1 MVHYISG
8 SIVRVF
14 TLVVLIGII
23 VGMGVFAWMIG
34 AYNYDRS
41 MSELSDK
48 ATNIVRIAA
57 VGLVEPVWNFNTA
70 EVEGIVSAIML
81 DTDVQGIRLTQVGES
96 KPQLEKLRDGSSA
109 SSFSGLLANA
119 ANLQRTEAIVREG
132 KEIAS
137 ILIVTSSDKVLAL
150 VRFTSIMIAAFAV
163 IFVAL
168 LSGFVW
174 WLGRRIIQR
183 PIDLLR
189 NSADQL
195 ASGNLEYVID
205 TRRSDELG
213 SLAVSFD
220 KMRNAI
226 RQMLAVIEEHNRTL
240 EQKILERTAELQ
252 TKTNDINTMLENM
265 RQGIFTIVSGGI
277 IHPEYSAYLRDIF
290 EVRDIAS
297 LSVCPFL
304 FANSSVG
311 GDELAQVDATINAL
325 IGEEAMNFQFNSHL
339 LTTEYTKNFANGK
352 HKTIELDWS
361 PVLNTDGLIDK
372 LMVTARDVT
381 ELKALQCETEQQKE
395 QLEIIGQILAL
406 SRDKLL
412 EFFKTSYEFLDE
424 NQALIE
430 QTPQLNLDVVATLFR
445 NLHTVK
451 GNARTYGL
459 SYCTDK
465 VHAAESVYSLLRAQ
479 HNYDWNQQALLDQ
492 LGQARACIAK
502 YEDIYKSRL
511 AGYSDSGADDTSPG
525 MMEKIALAVARLNAD
540 SSIEDYKNFTRIVQ
554 ASVDAMR
561 YETVAVMLH
570 GIVAALPSIARQL
583 GKEVPEL
590 VIQDYGIRIRKDIV
604 PVLRNV
610 FMHLFRNSLDHGL
623 ESTADRTAVGKPAQ
637 GRILL
642 EVSCDDDALRFRFSD
657 DGRGLALERIHAKAF
672 ATGRLAACQAV
683 SDEELAEM
691 IFLSGVTTAEAL
703 TDVSGR
709 GVGMDAVRKF
719 LHKHLGD
726 ISLVFT
732 APSQQGYRPFYL
744 LLTLPPSL
752 TLVDVGE

>member
-1 MVHYISG
+1 MVQYISS

-23 VGMGVFAWMIG
+23 IGMGVFTWMIG

-41 MSELSDK
+41 MRELSDK
-48 ATNIVRIAA
+48 ATNTAKLAA
-57 VGLVEPVWNFNTA
+57 VSLVEPVWNFNTA
-70 EVEGIVSAIML
+70 EVQGIVSAIML
-81 DTDVQGIRLTQVGES
+81 DTDVQGIRLTQVGED
-96 KPQLEKLRDGSSA
+96 KPQLEKLRDGSKA
-109 SSFSGLLANA
+109 GSFSGLIANV
-119 ANLQRTEAIVREG
+119 ANLQRTAAIVRED

-137 ILIVTSSDKVLAL
+137 IQIVTSSDKVLAL

-168 LSGFVW
+168 LSGLVW
-174 WLGRRIIQR
+174 WLGRRIIQQ
-183 PIDLLR
+183 PIDALR

-195 ASGNLEYVID
+195 ASGNLDYAID

-226 RQMLAVIEEHNRTL
+226 RRMLAVIEEHNRTL

-252 TKTNDINTMLENM
+252 TKTNDVNTMLQNM
-265 RQGIFTIVSGGI
+265 RQGIFTIVQGGI
-277 IHPEYSAYLRDIF
+277 IHPEYSAYLREIF

-297 LSVCPFL
+297 LNVSPFL
-304 FANSSVG
+304 FANSSVV
-311 GDELAQVDATINAL
+311 GDELAQVDATLNAL
-325 IGEEAMNFQFNSHL
+325 IGEEAMNFEFNSHL
-339 LTTEYTKNFANGK
+339 LVTEYTKNFADGRC
-352 HKTIELDWS
+352 KTVELDWN
-361 PVLNTDGLIDK
+361 PVLNADGLIDK

-395 QLEIIGQILAL
+395 QLAIIGQILAMP
-406 SRDKLL
+406 RDKLL

-424 NQALIE
+424 NQSLIE

-459 SYCTDK
+459 SYCTNK
-465 VHAAESVYSLLRAQ
+465 VHEAESAYSLLRAQ
-479 HNYDWNQQALLDQ
+479 HNYEWNQQALLDQ

-511 AGYSDSGADDTSPG
+511 AGYSNSGADDSDPG
-525 MMEKIALAVARLNAD
+525 VMENIASAIARLNAD
-540 SSIEDYKNFTRIVQ
+540 SSLEDYKHFTRIVRDT
-554 ASVDAMR
+554 VDAMR
-561 YETVAVMLH
+561 YESVQAILH

-610 FMHLFRNSLDHGL
+610 FVHLFRNSLDHGI
-623 ESTADRTAVGKPAQ
+623 ESTADRTAAGKPAQ

-642 EVSCDDDALRFRFSD
+642 EVSRDDNALRFRFSD
-657 DGRGLALERIHAKAF
+657 DGRGLALEKIHAKACSD
-672 ATGRLAACQAV
+672 GRLTAGQPV

-691 IFLSGVTTAEAL
+691 IFLSGVTTAEAV
-703 TDVSGR
+703 TDLSGR
-709 GVGMDAVRKF
+709 GVGMDAVRRF

-732 APSQQGYRPFYL
+732 APTKQGYRPFCL
-744 LLTLPPSL
+744 KLTLPPSL
-752 TLVDVGE
+752 TLVDSE

>member
-1 MVHYISG
+1 MVQYISS

-23 VGMGVFAWMIG
+23 IGMGVFTWMIG

-41 MSELSDK
+41 MRELSDK
-48 ATNIVRIAA
+48 ATNTAKLAA
-57 VGLVEPVWNFNTA
+57 VSLVEPVWNFNTA
-70 EVEGIVSAIML
+70 EVQGIVSAIML
-81 DTDVQGIRLTQVGES
+81 DTDVQGIRLTQVGED
-96 KPQLEKLRDGSSA
+96 KPQLEKLRDGSKA
-109 SSFSGLLANA
+109 GSFSGLIANV
-119 ANLQRTEAIVREG
+119 ANLQRTAAIVRED

-137 ILIVTSSDKVLAL
+137 IQIVTSSDKVLAL

-168 LSGFVW
+168 LSGLVW
-174 WLGRRIIQR
+174 WLGRRSIPQ
-183 PIDLLR
+183 PIDALR

-195 ASGNLEYVID
+195 ASGNLDYAID

-226 RQMLAVIEEHNRTL
+226 RRMLAVIEEHNRTL

-252 TKTNDINTMLENM
+252 TKTNDVNTMLQNM
-265 RQGIFTIVSGGI
+265 RQGIFTIVQGGI
-277 IHPEYSAYLRDIF
+277 IHPEYSAYLREIF

-297 LSVCPFL
+297 LNVSPFL
-304 FANSSVG
+304 FANSSVV
-311 GDELAQVDATINAL
+311 GDELAQVDATLNAL
-325 IGEEAMNFQFNSHL
+325 IGEEAMNFEFNSHL
-339 LTTEYTKNFANGK
+339 LVTEYTKNFADGRC
-352 HKTIELDWS
+352 KTVELDWN
-361 PVLNTDGLIDK
+361 PVLNADGLIDK

-395 QLEIIGQILAL
+395 QLAIIGQILAMP
-406 SRDKLL
+406 RDKLL

-424 NQALIE
+424 NQSLIE

-459 SYCTDK
+459 SYCTNK
-465 VHAAESVYSLLRAQ
+465 VHEAESAYSLLRAQ
-479 HNYDWNQQALLDQ
+479 HNYEWNQQALLDQ

-511 AGYSDSGADDTSPG
+511 AGYSNSGADDSDPG
-525 MMEKIALAVARLNAD
+525 VMENIASAIARLNAD
-540 SSIEDYKNFTRIVQ
+540 SSLEDYKHFTRIVRDT
-554 ASVDAMR
+554 VDAMR
-561 YETVAVMLH
+561 YESVQAILH

-610 FMHLFRNSLDHGL
+610 FMHLFRNSLDHGI
-623 ESTADRTAVGKPAQ
+623 ESTADRTAAGKPAQ

-642 EVSCDDDALRFRFSD
+642 EVSRDDNALRFRFSD
-657 DGRGLALERIHAKAF
+657 DGRGLALEKIHAKACSD
-672 ATGRLAACQAV
+672 GRLTAGQPV

-691 IFLSGVTTAEAL
+691 IFLSGVTTAEAV
-703 TDVSGR
+703 TDLSGR
-709 GVGMDAVRKF
+709 GVGMDAVRRF

-732 APSQQGYRPFYL
+732 APTKQGYRPFCL
-744 LLTLPPSL
+744 KLTLPPSL
-752 TLVDVGE
+752 TLVDSE

>member
-1 MVHYISG
+1 MVQYISS

-23 VGMGVFAWMIG
+23 IGMGVFTWMIG

-41 MSELSDK
+41 MLELSDK
-48 ATNIVRIAA
+48 ATNTAKLAA
-57 VGLVEPVWNFNTA
+57 VSLVEPVWNFNTA
-70 EVEGIVSAIML
+70 EVQGIVSAIML
-81 DTDVQGIRLTQVGES
+81 DTDVQGIRLTQVGED
-96 KPQLEKLRDGSSA
+96 KPQLEKLRDGSKA
-109 SSFSGLLANA
+109 GSFSGLIANV
-119 ANLQRTEAIVREG
+119 ANLQRTAAIVRED

-137 ILIVTSSDKVLAL
+137 IQIVTSSDKVLAL

-168 LSGFVW
+168 LSGLVW
-174 WLGRRIIQR
+174 WLGRRIIQQ
-183 PIDLLR
+183 PIDALR

-195 ASGNLEYVID
+195 ASGNLDYAID

-226 RQMLAVIEEHNRTL
+226 RRMLAVIEEHNRTL

-252 TKTNDINTMLENM
+252 TKTNDVNTMLQNM
-265 RQGIFTIVSGGI
+265 RQGIFTIVQGGI
-277 IHPEYSAYLRDIF
+277 IHPEYSAYLREIF

-297 LSVCPFL
+297 LNVSPFL
-304 FANSSVG
+304 FANSSVV
-311 GDELAQVDATINAL
+311 GDELAQVDATLNAL
-325 IGEEAMNFQFNSHL
+325 IGEEAMNFEFNSHL
-339 LTTEYTKNFANGK
+339 LVTEYTKNFADGRC
-352 HKTIELDWS
+352 KTVELDWN
-361 PVLNTDGLIDK
+361 PVLNADGLIDK

-395 QLEIIGQILAL
+395 QLAIIGQILAMP
-406 SRDKLL
+406 RDKLL

-424 NQALIE
+424 NQSLIE

-459 SYCTDK
+459 SYCTNK
-465 VHAAESVYSLLRAQ
+465 VHEAESAYSLLRAQ
-479 HNYDWNQQALLDQ
+479 HNYEWNQQALLDQ

-511 AGYSDSGADDTSPG
+511 AGYSNSGADDSDPG
-525 MMEKIALAVARLNAD
+525 VMENIASAIARLNAD
-540 SSIEDYKNFTRIVQ
+540 SSLEDYKHFTRIVRDT
-554 ASVDAMR
+554 VDAMR
-561 YETVAVMLH
+561 YESVQAILH

-610 FMHLFRNSLDHGL
+610 FMHLFRNSLDHGI
-623 ESTADRTAVGKPAQ
+623 ESTADRTAAGKPAQ

-642 EVSCDDDALRFRFSD
+642 EVSRDDNALRFRFSD
-657 DGRGLALERIHAKAF
+657 DGRGLALEKIHAKACSD
-672 ATGRLAACQAV
+672 GRLTAGQPV

-691 IFLSGVTTAEAL
+691 IFLSGVTTAEAV
-703 TDVSGR
+703 TDLSGR
-709 GVGMDAVRKF
+709 GVGMDAVRRF

-732 APSQQGYRPFYL
+732 APTKQGYRPFCL
-744 LLTLPPSL
+744 KLTLPPSL
-752 TLVDVGE
+752 TLVDSE

>member
-1 MVHYISG
+1 MVQYISS

-23 VGMGVFAWMIG
+23 IGMGVFTWMIG

-41 MSELSDK
+41 MRELSDK
-48 ATNIVRIAA
+48 ATNTAKLAA
-57 VGLVEPVWNFNTA
+57 VSLVEPVWNFNTA
-70 EVEGIVSAIML
+70 EVQGIVSAIML
-81 DTDVQGIRLTQVGES
+81 DTDVQGIRLTQVGED
-96 KPQLEKLRDGSSA
+96 KPQLEKLRDGSKA
-109 SSFSGLLANA
+109 GSFSGLIANV
-119 ANLQRTEAIVREG
+119 ANLQRTAAIVRED

-137 ILIVTSSDKVLAL
+137 IQIVTSSDKVLAL

-168 LSGFVW
+168 LSGLVW
-174 WLGRRIIQR
+174 WLGRRIIQQ
-183 PIDLLR
+183 PIDALR

-195 ASGNLEYVID
+195 ASGNLDYAID

-226 RQMLAVIEEHNRTL
+226 RRMLAVIEEHNRTL

-252 TKTNDINTMLENM
+252 TKTNDVNTMLQNM
-265 RQGIFTIVSGGI
+265 RQGIFTIVQGGI
-277 IHPEYSAYLRDIF
+277 IHPEYSAYLREIF

-297 LSVCPFL
+297 LNVSPFL
-304 FANSSVG
+304 FANSSVV
-311 GDELAQVDATINAL
+311 GDELAQVDATLNAL
-325 IGEEAMNFQFNSHL
+325 IGEEAMNFEFNSHL
-339 LTTEYTKNFANGK
+339 LVTEYTKNFADGRC
-352 HKTIELDWS
+352 KTVELDWN
-361 PVLNTDGLIDK
+361 PVLNADGLIDK

-395 QLEIIGQILAL
+395 QLAIIGQILAMP
-406 SRDKLL
+406 RDKLL

-424 NQALIE
+424 NQSLIE

-459 SYCTDK
+459 SYCTNK
-465 VHAAESVYSLLRAQ
+465 VHEAESAYSLLRAQ
-479 HNYDWNQQALLDQ
+479 HNYEWNQQALLDQ

-511 AGYSDSGADDTSPG
+511 AGYSNSGADDSDPG
-525 MMEKIALAVARLNAD
+525 VMENIASAIARLNAD
-540 SSIEDYKNFTRIVQ
+540 SSLEDYKHFTRIVRDT
-554 ASVDAMR
+554 VDAMR
-561 YETVAVMLH
+561 YESVQAILH

-610 FMHLFRNSLDHGL
+610 FMHLFRNSLDHGI
-623 ESTADRTAVGKPAQ
+623 ESTADRTAAGKPAQ

-642 EVSCDDDALRFRFSD
+642 EVSRDDNALRFRFSD
-657 DGRGLALERIHAKAF
+657 DGRGLALEKIHAKACSD
-672 ATGRLAACQAV
+672 GRLTAGQPV

-691 IFLSGVTTAEAL
+691 IFLSGVTTAEAV
-703 TDVSGR
+703 TDLSGR
-709 GVGMDAVRKF
+709 GVGMDAVRRF

-732 APSQQGYRPFYL
+732 APTKQGYRPFCL
-744 LLTLPPSL
+744 KLTLPPSL
-752 TLVDVGE
+752 TLVDSE